1 MKGLPEKLKP
11 RIFAGLGAQELS
23 SILPE
28 AKHRHFPASVVTHE
42 GDAAEWFYVLVRGQ
56 GRYFVTTTGGR
67 KMLLHWQTAGQVFGG
82 AALLSDPYR
91 YLASTELLSESC
103 VLMWNREKIR
113 ELAARYPVL
122 VDNAFSIAVTEG
134 IAWLI
139 AAQVSLSSDDA
150 RGRLANLVASLAG
163 GIGMAAADGL
173 ELRVTNEDLAA
184 GANVTPFTVSRLM
197 GEWQRSGVVAK
208 RRGKV
213 VLLKPQLLGSM

>member
-11 RIFAGLGAQELS
+11 RIFAGIDAQELN
-23 SILPE
+23 SILAE

-42 GDAAEWFYVLVRGQ
+42 GDAAERFYVLVSGQ
-56 GRYFVTTTGGR
+56 GRHFVTTTGGR
-67 KMLLHWQTAGQVFGG
+67 KMLLHWLTAGEVFGG

-184 GANVTPFTVSRLM
+184 GA
-197 GEWQRSGVVAK
+197 
-208 RRGKV
+208 
-213 VLLKPQLLGSM
+213 

>member
-1 MKGLPEKLKP
+1 M
-11 RIFAGLGAQELS
+11 
-23 SILPE
+23 
-28 AKHRHFPASVVTHE
+28 
-42 GDAAEWFYVLVRGQ
+42 
-56 GRYFVTTTGGR
+56 
-67 KMLLHWQTAGQVFGG
+67 
-82 AALLSDPYR
+82 
-91 YLASTELLSESC
+91 
-103 VLMWNREKIR
+103 
-113 ELAARYPVL
+113 
-122 VDNAFSIAVTEG
+122 
-134 IAWLI
+134 
-139 AAQVSLSSDDA
+139 SLSSDDA